1 MRLLVATQNA
11 GKIREYAEIF
21 AALPFEIVSVR
32 DVGLETLKVDEP
44 YDTFEANAD
53 HKARTYADAS
63 GLLALADDSGLEVNM
78 LNGRPGVYTARYAG
92 DGASDRDRYMKLLGE
107 LADIADEQ
115 RGARFVCV
123 ISVAQPGKTD
133 IEHVRGEC
141 MGRIAQAPG
150 AGVYGFGFDPVFI
163 PSGFEVTFSQ
173 LPPEQ
178 KHSISHRGRAL
189 ALVVPVLERLV
200 QRDNS

>member
-32 DVGLETLKVDEP
+32 DVGLEQLKVDEP

-53 HKARTYADAS
+53 HKARAYADAS
-63 GLLALADDSGLEVNM
+63 GLLALADDSGLEVEV

-107 LADIADEQ
+107 LAGVPDEL

-123 ISVAQPGKTD
+123 ISVAQPDKAD

-141 MGRIAQAPG
+141 LGRIAQTPG
-150 AGVYGFGFDPVFI
+150 DGVYGFGFDPVFI
-163 PSGFEVTFSQ
+163 PNGFEFTFSQ

-189 ALVVPVLERLV
+189 ALIVPVLEQMV
-200 QRDNS
+200 K